1 MRPRRVDWNV
11 NMAAGKTE
19 LNYYEL
25 LEVSRDATRIEI
37 QKAYHRQ
44 AAKYHPD
51 VNPDPAARSMF
62 LKVQEAYRVLNHP
75 QKREEYDRKFR
86 DPDRF
91 RYEGKRDRK
100 GSGVNENDLDELLR
114 GRSKGSPFH
123 TFDFDQVFG
132 GTENQSKENR
142 SDGQTRRS
150 RSSDQGRRSAEP
162 RQGRSHPVDSSTAP
176 HDLQL
181 EVAVPLK
188 TAVEGGDATIRLPG
202 DHGDTEEIRVRVP
215 EGVEEGQS
223 IRLRGMGRLRSDGQR
238 GDAYLVVRLQPH
250 PFYRREGFDLHAKLP
265 LTISEAVAG
274 ATVSLAA
281 PGGSLKVHVPPMTN
295 SGTILRVRGRGV
307 RKPDGRN
314 GDLFLDPYLV
324 LPPKL
329 DSIAVQ
335 TIASQQSAYPQ
346 SPRQGMFW

>member
-1 MRPRRVDWNV
+1 
-11 NMAAGKTE
+11 MAPGKTE

-51 VNPDPAARSMF
+51 VNSDPAARSMF

-75 QKREEYDRKFR
+75 QKREEYDRKSR

-91 RYEGKRDRK
+91 RYDGKRDRK
-100 GSGVNENDLDELLR
+100 GSGVNEMDLDELLR

-132 GTENQSKENR
+132 GTEGASRESR

-150 RSSDQGRRSAEP
+150 RSSDQGRRSSET
-162 RQGRSHPVDSSTAP
+162 RQTQSAPVDVPNSSN
-176 HDLQL
+176 DLQL

-202 DHGDTEEIRVRVP
+202 DQGGTEEIRVRVP

-223 IRLRGMGRLRSDGQR
+223 IRLRGLGRTRGDGQR
-238 GDAYLVVRLQPH
+238 GDVYLVVRLQTH

-274 ATVSLAA
+274 ATVSLQA

-307 RKPDGRN
+307 RKPDGQH
-314 GDLFLDPYLV
+314 GDLFLDPYIV

-329 DSIAVQ
+329 DPIAVQ

>member
-1 MRPRRVDWNV
+1 MRPIRVDWNV
-11 NMAAGKTE
+11 IMAPGKTE

-25 LEVSRDATRIEI
+25 LEVSRDATRIEV

-51 VNPDPAARSMF
+51 VNSDPAARSMF

-91 RYEGKRDRK
+91 RYDGRRDRK
-100 GSGVNENDLDELLR
+100 GNGVNENDLDELLR
-114 GRSKGSPFH
+114 GRTKGSPFH

-132 GTENQSKENR
+132 GTEDPSKENR
-142 SDGQTRRS
+142 SDSRARRS
-150 RSSDQGRRSAEP
+150 RSGDQGRKAAEP
-162 RQGRSHPVDSSTAP
+162 RQAQSHPAESPIGS

-181 EVAVPLK
+181 EVAVPLR

-202 DHGDTEEIRVRVP
+202 ERGEMEEIRVRVP

-223 IRLRGMGRLRSDGQR
+223 IRLRGLGRMRSDGQR

-274 ATVSLAA
+274 ATVSLQA

-307 RKPDGRN
+307 RKPDGQN
-314 GDLFLDPYLV
+314 GDLLLDPYLV
-324 LPPKL
+324 LPPRL
-329 DSIAVQ
+329 DPIAVQ
-335 TIASQQSAYPQ
+335 TIANQQNAYSQ

>member
-1 MRPRRVDWNV
+1 MTT
-11 NMAAGKTE
+11 GKTE

-25 LEVSRDATRIEI
+25 LDVSRDATRIEI

-51 VNPDPAARSMF
+51 VNSDPAARSMF

-91 RYEGKRDRK
+91 RYEGRRDRK
-100 GSGVNENDLDELLR
+100 GGGVNESDLDELLR
-114 GRSKGSPFH
+114 GRNKGSPFH

-132 GTENQSKENR
+132 GNESQSKESR
-142 SDGQTRRS
+142 SDGQARRR
-150 RSSDQGRRSAEP
+150 RSSDQDRTSGQP
-162 RQGRSHPVDSSTAP
+162 RHDQSPPVSTPRAS

-202 DHGDTEEIRVRVP
+202 DRGDMEEIRVRVP
-215 EGVEEGQS
+215 EGVDEGQS
-223 IRLRGMGRLRSDGQR
+223 IRLRGLGRTRSDGQR

-274 ATVSLAA
+274 ATVSLQA

-295 SGTILRVRGRGV
+295 SGTILRVRGRGL
-307 RKPDGRN
+307 RKPDGQH

-329 DSIAVQ
+329 DPIAVQ
-335 TIASQQSAYPQ
+335 TIANQQSAYPQ
-346 SPRQGMFW
+346 SPRQGMYW

>member
-1 MRPRRVDWNV
+1 
-11 NMAAGKTE
+11 MALGNAE

-51 VNPDPAARSMF
+51 VNSDPAARSMF

-75 QKREEYDRKFR
+75 QKREEYDRKSR

-91 RYEGKRDRK
+91 RYEGRRNRK
-100 GSGVNENDLDELLR
+100 GSGVNEMDLDELLR

-132 GTENQSKENR
+132 GTESQSTDSR
-142 SDGQTRRS
+142 SDGQGRRS

-162 RQGRSHPVDSSTAP
+162 NYAQSASADSPQSSN
-176 HDLQL
+176 DLQL

-188 TAVEGGDATIRLPG
+188 TAVEGGDATIRIPDDRG
-202 DHGDTEEIRVRVP
+202 DMEEIRVRVP
-215 EGVEEGQS
+215 EGIEEGQS
-223 IRLRGMGRLRSDGQR
+223 IRLRGLGRRRSDGQR
-238 GDAYLVVRLQPH
+238 GDVYLLVKLQPH
-250 PFYRREGFDLHAKLP
+250 PCYRREGFDLHAKLP

-274 ATVSLAA
+274 ATVSLQA

-307 RKPDGRN
+307 RRPDGQH
-314 GDLFLDPYLV
+314 GDLLLDPYLV

-329 DSIAVQ
+329 DPIAVQ
-335 TIASQQSAYPQ
+335 TIANQQSAYPQ
-346 SPRQGMFW
+346 SPRQAMFW